1 MPPSAKFQFAA
12 RRTLRRFPPTS
23 RPRRLLPCGTCPRRS
38 TARRPA
44 HGQNI
49 HRTGARDFSG
59 VRSGPARS
67 QCPCARCSA
76 RGSARA
82 WGGFRCR
89 PADPARPASRPAAC
103 SCRPARR
110 RDRARAC
117 RAAHPKAP
125 PGPSRSAPAG
135 NSSPP
140 RAAERGRGAP
150 RRRNKIR
157 LCTRGPASGR
167 APAARAAHLYADCAA
182 DRRSAAGRR
191 TRRTRRTPRRAAFSS
206 AAQILPAARPTPP
219 I

>member
-59 VRSGPARS
+59 VRSEPARS

-76 RGSARA
+76 RGSVRA
-82 WGGFRCR
+82 SGGFRCR
-89 PADPARPASRPAAC
+89 RVIRTRPASRPAAC

-125 PGPSRSAPAG
+125 PEPSRSAPAN

-140 RAAERGRGAP
+140 RAAARDRGAP
-150 RRRNKIR
+150 RRHSKSHPH
-157 LCTRGPASGR
+157 TRAPASGR
-167 APAARAAHLYADCAA
+167 TPAARAARPFADCAA
-182 DRRSAAGRR
+182 GRRSVAGRR
-191 TRRTRRTPRRAAFSS
+191 TRRMRQTPRRAAFSS